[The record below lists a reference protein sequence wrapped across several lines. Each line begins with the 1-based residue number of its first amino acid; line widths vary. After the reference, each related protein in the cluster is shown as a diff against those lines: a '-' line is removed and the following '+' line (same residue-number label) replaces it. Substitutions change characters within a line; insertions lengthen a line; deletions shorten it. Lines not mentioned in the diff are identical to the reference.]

1 MTNLNQSLS
10 EAELASFKRDGFVVI
25 KKLASTQ
32 ICDEMCAIAQS
43 HLGQHLAPIEYEV
56 DVQYPGAPKTVDE
69 EGGKTTR
76 RLLHAYI
83 RHELF
88 RNWSTSPQIASHLD
102 NLFMSRHNRLSQ
114 CHHNC
119 VMTKQPGYSSA
130 TLWHQD
136 NRYWH
141 FDEENLISVWLA
153 LGAETKKNG
162 CLRVIPGTH
171 ELELSPGRFDANL
184 FLRPDLAENK
194 ALIAKAIK
202 VELEKGDVL
211 CFHSKLVH
219 AAGRNLSDET
229 KFSVVFTYHQGR
241 NEPIVGTRSNRFPS
255 VELNT

>member
-10 EAELASFKRDGFVVI
+10 ETELASFKRDGFVVI

-76 RLLHAYI
+76 RLLHAYS

-119 VMTKQPGYSSA
+119 VMTKQPGYSLS
-130 TLWHQD
+130 
-136 NRYWH
+136 
-141 FDEENLISVWLA
+141 LIH
-153 LGAETKKNG
+153 
-162 CLRVIPGTH
+162 I
-171 ELELSPGRFDANL
+171 
-184 FLRPDLAENK
+184 
-194 ALIAKAIK
+194 
-202 VELEKGDVL
+202 
-211 CFHSKLVH
+211 
-219 AAGRNLSDET
+219 
-229 KFSVVFTYHQGR
+229 
-241 NEPIVGTRSNRFPS
+241 
-255 VELNT
+255 